1 MFRRCGMFRAMTQ
14 ASDFTRLAAVQTR
27 VADALRAAGR
37 PSDACRLIVVSKTQ
51 SAERLAPLVQHQRI
65 ELGENYLSEA
75 LPKIEALPKDL
86 VWHYIGS
93 IQSNKTAP
101 ISEYFD
107 WVHTVDREKI
117 AQRLNDQRPQG
128 KAALNV
134 LIQVNL
140 DAEASKAGC
149 HPDQVMALAHTIDAL
164 PHLTLRGLMS
174 IPAPN
179 PEDPADP
186 HRRLAQLME
195 PLRERFAD
203 CDCLSMGMSGDMDEA
218 IASGATYVRVGT
230 AIFGPRPPKET
241 P

>member
-1 MFRRCGMFRAMTQ
+1 MFRRCGMFRGMTQ

-117 AQRLNDQRPQG
+117 AQRLTFSDT
-128 KAALNV
+128 LN
-134 LIQVNL
+134 
-140 DAEASKAGC
+140 ASA
-149 HPDQVMALAHTIDAL
+149 
-164 PHLTLRGLMS
+164 
-174 IPAPN
+174 
-179 PEDPADP
+179 
-186 HRRLAQLME
+186 
-195 PLRERFAD
+195 
-203 CDCLSMGMSGDMDEA
+203 
-218 IASGATYVRVGT
+218 
-230 AIFGPRPPKET
+230 
-241 P
+241 